1 MLLAFGCCFF
11 VWRLIMKK
19 ALKKLGAGILAM
31 AMIASLTPVT
41 GIASLADETETGTPA
56 TTEETEKD
64 KQEPAGKTDTDKQ
77 KETQKPSEETP
88 KETGESETAV
98 PKETE
103 KPEVLTPT
111 ETEAPK
117 ETEAGTTEETEAP
130 KETEKAEVPHES
142 EKPAEETPKEPEG
155 KDSNSKKNG
164 SSETGTIPNI
174 KMSAT
179 GKMTWDPY
187 PNANKY
193 TVQIDGNDGYYNTFN
208 RTFEANSEIDDLIKS
223 SRIKK
228 SSSYTIVIFA
238 YDSNDTL
245 LATGSYVYEY
255 NSSAEPVQPG
265 VLNAGISSEGIL
277 TWDAYE
283 GAHEYH
289 LYING
294 RGVNL
299 KEDQFSIDLNK
310 AIDKMIRNGDITKG
324 SSYEIYIMAFTTY
337 SKAEWKKTYSYV
349 SSAELVVPGTI
360 GNPAISNG
368 MLSWDTYTGA
378 TEYEVT
384 LLHDG
389 VISHFGRVNTNSFN
403 INAKIDEAIEQG
415 GLIKK
420 SPYKIEILA
429 YAGDG
434 VVIAKCQTDYSYE
447 SSAEPIPPKPLE
459 TINANISA
467 DGVLSWDQIEEA
479 DTYYVVI
486 SGYQYWV
493 YHTSSSLDLKKTID
507 RLIKNGD
514 ITKTGSYKIE
524 MQAQNKYGAKIAE
537 WSGTT
542 FTYDSPA
549 SFISVGDLS
558 VSITNG
564 ILTWKVYAGAMFYS
578 VELAGVST
586 ETKPQP
592 FSIDLNK
599 WIDLSIKAGTL
610 KKSDHYPVEINA
622 YDEDGVVIA
631 TWSENYEY
639 NSNVDP
645 VVVGT
650 IKNPVISNGT
660 LTWDP
665 YDGAQRYVVYFST
678 YGEGTETTTFE
689 LNKAIDKA
697 IKAGNI
703 VKKSPYSIRIE
714 AYDSDNIVIAE
725 CSVGD
730 YPYDSQAERIECGT
744 LNASIEN
751 GILKWEPYA
760 NAYKYILVINGAWDE
775 DYVFNQPT
783 PVKLNE
789 AVYSL
794 NSEGFYVGMTDYSIT
809 LYAYDS
815 DGITLAKWSGP
826 FEYVRS
832 ANPMSVAPKTAKVKY
847 KKVRKKTRLVARS
860 KVLTI
865 KNANGVLS
873 YRKLSG
879 NKKILINA
887 KNGVVTVKKKLKR
900 GTYKVRVQVTTSG
913 NAYYT
918 GKAKT
923 VTFKIKVK

>member
-1 MLLAFGCCFF
+1 
-11 VWRLIMKK
+11 MKK

-31 AMIASLTPVT
+31 AMITSLAPVT
-41 GIASLADETETGTPA
+41 GIASLADETETGTTA
-56 TTEETEKD
+56 ATEETEKD

-88 KETGESETAV
+88 KATEKTEADKPEETQV

-103 KPEVLTPT
+103 KPEAEKP
-111 ETEAPK
+111 
-117 ETEAGTTEETEAP
+117 GETEAP

-155 KDSNSKKNG
+155 TDSNSKKNG

-208 RTFEANSEIDDLIKS
+208 RTFEANSEIDDMIKS

-265 VLNAGISSEGIL
+265 VLNAGISSGGIL

-283 GAHEYH
+283 GAYEYH

-294 RGVNL
+294 RDVYL

-324 SSYEIYIMAFTTY
+324 SSYEIHMIAFTTY
-337 SKAEWKKTYSYV
+337 SKAEWMKTYSYV

-360 GNPAISNG
+360 SNPAISNG

-403 INAKIDEAIEQG
+403 INAKIDEAIKQG

-486 SGYQYWV
+486 SGYYYWV
-493 YHTSSSLDLKKTID
+493 NHTSSSLDLKKTID
-507 RLIKNGD
+507 RLIKSGD
-514 ITKTGSYKIE
+514 ITKADSYKIGIE
-524 MQAQNKYGAKIAE
+524 ARSNYGETIAK

-564 ILTWKVYAGAMFYS
+564 ILTWKAYAGAMFYS
-578 VELAGVST
+578 VELAEVSAKAKS
-586 ETKPQP
+586 KPDA
-592 FSIDLNK
+592 IDLNK
-599 WIDLSIKAGTL
+599 WIDLSIKEGTL

-639 NSNVDP
+639 SSNVVP
-645 VVVGT
+645 IVVGT

-714 AYDSDNIVIAE
+714 AHDSDSLVIAE
-725 CSVGD
+725 CSVGE
-730 YPYDSQAERIECGT
+730 YLYDSPAERIECGT

-760 NAYKYILVINGAWDE
+760 NAYKYILFINGAWDE

-794 NSEGFYVGMTDYSIT
+794 NSEGFYVNVTSYTIE
-809 LYAYDS
+809 LCVFDS
-815 DGITLAKWSGP
+815 DGYIIAKWSGP
-826 FEYVRS
+826 FDYVRS

-847 KKVRKKTRLVARS
+847 KKVRKKKRTVARS

-865 KNANGVLS
+865 KNANGTLT

-887 KNGVVTVKKKLKR
+887 KNGTVTVKKKLKR
-900 GTYKVRVQVTTSG
+900 GTYKVKVQVTTSG

-918 GKAKT
+918 GKSKV